1 MANQKIYVDEL
12 SVGSENNNH
21 LRLSSSG
28 LELRQAKRG
37 RGWLSAKAERKEG

>member
-12 SVGSENNNH
+12 SVGSANGNH
-21 LRLSSSG
+21 LRFSPTG
-28 LELRQAKRG
+28 LELRQAKWG